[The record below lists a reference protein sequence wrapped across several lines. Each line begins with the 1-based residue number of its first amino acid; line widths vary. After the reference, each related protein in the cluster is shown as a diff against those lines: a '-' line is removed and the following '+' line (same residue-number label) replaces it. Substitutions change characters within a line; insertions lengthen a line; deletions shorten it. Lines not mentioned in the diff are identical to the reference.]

1 MTTNPPAPPTER
13 KQLDA
18 LIPALSFILTHAT
31 DGIGITTPH
40 RQLLQRLRDIEAR
53 ARLAMRAAGIDVE

>member
-1 MTTNPPAPPTER
+1 MNPPTPPTER
-13 KQLDA
+13 DQLNA

-40 RQLLQRLRDIEAR
+40 RLLLRRLRDIEAR
-53 ARLAMRAAGIDVE
+53 AREAMLAAGVTVE

>member
-1 MTTNPPAPPTER
+1 MNPPTPSTER
-13 KQLDA
+13 EQLNA

-40 RQLLQRLRDIEAR
+40 RLLLRRLRDIEAR
-53 ARLAMRAAGIDVE
+53 ARDALQAAGVTVE